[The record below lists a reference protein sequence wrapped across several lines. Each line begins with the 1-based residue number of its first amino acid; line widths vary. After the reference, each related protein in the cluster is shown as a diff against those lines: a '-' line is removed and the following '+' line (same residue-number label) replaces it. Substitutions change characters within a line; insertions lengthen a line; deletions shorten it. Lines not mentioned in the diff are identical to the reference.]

1 MLTPKKMKFRKYQRG
16 SMRKVAGRGFT
27 ISFGDFALK
36 SVSSGFVTARQL
48 EAGRR
53 AITRL
58 FKRGGQIWIRVFPD
72 KPITKKPNE
81 TRMGKGKGDVDHF
94 SAVVE
99 KGRIIY
105 EVAGID
111 EKTALEGLR
120 LAQGKIATKTKIIK
134 KNEI

>member
-1 MLTPKKMKFRKYQRG
+1 MKFRKCQRG
-16 SMRKVAGRGFT
+16 TMRNIAGRGFT
-27 ISFGDFALK
+27 ISFGDYALK
-36 SVSSGFVTARQL
+36 SISSGFVSARQL

-111 EKTALEGLR
+111 EKTAIEGLR
-120 LAQGKIATKTKIIK
+120 LAQGKISTKTKIIK
-134 KNEI
+134 KNEA

>member
-1 MLTPKKMKFRKYQRG
+1 MLIPKKMKYRKHQRG
-16 SMRKVAGRGFT
+16 TMRAVTGRGFT
-27 ISFGDFALK
+27 LSFGEYALK
-36 SVSSGFVTARQL
+36 ATEGGFVSARQL

-105 EVAGID
+105 EVAGIE
-111 EKTALEGLR
+111 EKIAMEGLR
-120 LAQGKIATKTKIIK
+120 LAKAKMSVKTKIIS
-134 KNEI
+134 KNEA